1 MSRVNLESAKN
12 NIERILTSLNEIQQL
27 LTSKTQEI
35 NTKARE
41 FNDSLTNYFKQA
53 EEKDQQIGQEEEKKA
68 NNSSKLDQSNQKLQE
83 LTHNKDV
90 QQSEITSKQR
100 DIEQLSSVI
109 LEREKLFTE
118 LSVQVDSL
126 NNRISDLKR
135 KDEELEVLTQAT
147 LDEVKEELRRK
158 EIQHAELSTE
168 YNKMISRTKALKYLV
183 KQDIVNFPEIQVI
196 RSLTVPGV
204 DNEENLK
211 KTSGVSDQII
221 RNILTDLDKRGIIAF
236 DIHTGKFQI
245 LTELDI

>member
-35 NTKARE
+35 NSKVRDFSDT
-41 FNDSLTNYFKQA
+41 LTAYFKQA
-53 EEKDQQIGQEEEKKA
+53 EEKDQLVNQEEEKKA
-68 NNSSKLDQSNQKLQE
+68 NNTTLLDQESQKLQG
-83 LTHNKDV
+83 LNHNKDV
-90 QQSEITSKQR
+90 LHSEISSNQR
-100 DIEQLSSVI
+100 DIEQLSTLI

-126 NNRISDLKR
+126 NERISELKR
-135 KDEELEVLTQAT
+135 KDEEIEVLTQAT
-147 LDEVKEELRRK
+147 LDETKEELRK
-158 EIQHAELSTE
+158 QEIHHAELSTE
-168 YNKMISRTKALKYLV
+168 YNKMISRSKALKYLV
-183 KQDIVNFPEIQVI
+183 KQDIVTFPEIQVI

-221 RNILTDLDKRGIIAF
+221 RNILTDLDRRGIISF
-236 DIHTGKFQI
+236 DIHTGKFQV

>member
-12 NIERILTSLNEIQQL
+12 NIERILTSLNEIQQF

-35 NTKARE
+35 NTKVRE
-41 FNDSLTNYFKQA
+41 FNDSLTSYFKQA
-53 EEKDQQIGQEEEKKA
+53 EDKDLLIGQEEEKKA
-68 NNSSKLDQSNQKLQE
+68 NNSSQLEQSNQKLHE

-90 QQSEITSKQR
+90 LQSEITSKQR
-100 DIEQLSSVI
+100 DIEQLSAVI

-158 EIQHAELSTE
+158 EIQNAELSTE

-221 RNILTDLDKRGIIAF
+221 RNILTDLDSRGIIVF
-236 DIHTGKFQI
+236 DIHTGKFQV
-245 LTELDI
+245 LMELDI

>member
-12 NIERILTSLNEIQQL
+12 NIERILTNLNEIQQL

-35 NTKARE
+35 NNKVRE
-41 FNDSLTNYFKQA
+41 FNEALTAYFKQA
-53 EEKDQQIGQEEEKKA
+53 EEKNQLIIQEEGKKENNTTILDEK
-68 NNSSKLDQSNQKLQE
+68 NQKLQE
-83 LTHNKDV
+83 LNHNKDV
-90 QQSEITSKQR
+90 LQSEISSKQQ
-100 DIEQLSSVI
+100 DIEQLSSLI
-109 LEREKLFTE
+109 LEREKQFTE

-126 NNRISDLKR
+126 DNRITELKR

-147 LDEVKEELRRK
+147 LDETKEEIRRK
-158 EIQHAELSTE
+158 EIQHAELATE
-168 YNKMISRTKALKYLV
+168 YNKMMSRSKALKYLV
-183 KQDIVNFPEIQVI
+183 KQDIINLPEIQVI

-221 RNILTDLDKRGIIAF
+221 RNILTDLDRRGIITF
-236 DIHTGKFQI
+236 DIHTGKFQV

>member
-35 NTKARE
+35 NGKVRE
-41 FNDSLTNYFKQA
+41 FNDSLTSYFRQA
-53 EEKDQQIGQEEEKKA
+53 EEKDQQIKQEEEKKA
-68 NNSSKLDQSNQKLQE
+68 SNSSTLEQDNQKLQE

-90 QQSEITSKQR
+90 LQSEITSKQR
-100 DIEQLSSVI
+100 DIEQLSALI
-109 LEREKLFTE
+109 LEREKTFTE

-126 NNRISDLKR
+126 TERISDLKR

-221 RNILTDLDKRGIIAF
+221 RNILTDLDRRGIIAF
-236 DIHTGKFQI
+236 DLHTGKFQV

>member
-27 LTSKTQEI
+27 LSSKTQEI
-35 NTKARE
+35 NSRVRE
-41 FNDSLTNYFKQA
+41 FNDSLTSYFRQA
-53 EEKDQQIGQEEEKKA
+53 EEKDQQINQEEEKKA
-68 NNSSKLDQSNQKLQE
+68 NNSSTLDQDNQKLQE

-90 QQSEITSKQR
+90 LQSEITSKQR
-100 DIEQLSSVI
+100 DIEQLSALI
-109 LEREKLFTE
+109 LEREKIFTE

-126 NNRISDLKR
+126 TERISDLKR

-211 KTSGVSDQII
+211 KTSGVSDEII
-221 RNILTDLDKRGIIAF
+221 RNILTDLDRRGIIAF
-236 DIHTGKFQI
+236 DIHTGKFQV

>member
-12 NIERILTSLNEIQQL
+12 NIERILTSLNEIQQF
-27 LTSKTQEI
+27 LTSKNQEI
-35 NTKARE
+35 NTKVRE
-41 FNDSLTNYFKQA
+41 FNDSLTSYFKQA
-53 EEKDQQIGQEEEKKA
+53 EDKNQLISQEEENKA
-68 NNSSKLDQSNQKLQE
+68 NNSSQLEQINQKLQE

-90 QQSEITSKQR
+90 LQSEITSKQR
-100 DIEQLSSVI
+100 DIEQLSAVI

-126 NNRISDLKR
+126 NDRISDLKR

-158 EIQHAELSTE
+158 EIQNAELSTE

-221 RNILTDLDKRGIIAF
+221 RNILTDLDRRGIISF
-236 DIHTGKFQI
+236 DIHTGKFQV
-245 LTELDI
+245 LMELDI